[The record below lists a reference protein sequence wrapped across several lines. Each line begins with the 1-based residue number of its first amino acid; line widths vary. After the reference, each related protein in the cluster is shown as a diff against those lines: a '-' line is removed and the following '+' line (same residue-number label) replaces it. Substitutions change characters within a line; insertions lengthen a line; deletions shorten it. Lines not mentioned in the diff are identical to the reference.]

1 MHPVKAIILDNA
13 IIHTLDDRNPLAS
26 TVIISNDRIVMVGKA
41 LETPAI
47 TGSHVETIRCDMKGR
62 TILPGFIDAHLHLKK
77 YSLGLRMVDCETST
91 KGECLRRVQKR
102 VEQLPAGAWVLGHG
116 WNQNVWEEGYGNTL
130 DLDEISQTHPIYLT
144 AKSLHAGWANSIALQ
159 IAGIDKS
166 SADPEDG
173 LIQRDHQGHPTGI
186 LFEGAMRLV
195 ASQVAKPN
203 QNEIILAIDHAQKR
217 LAQMGVTGVHD
228 FDRRDCFVA
237 LQALHQQEKLKLR
250 VLKSIPLEDLDHAV
264 SMGIRSGFGDDLLK
278 VGSLKIFADG
288 ALGPRTAAMIDP
300 YQDEPDNFGML
311 LVDGEELVEIGQK
324 AVKNEISLAV
334 HAIGD
339 KANHEVLNA
348 LSQLREF
355 ESLNRI
361 SPLRHRIE
369 HVQVLHP
376 DDLRRLAD
384 LDVIAS
390 MQPVHATSD
399 MHMADRFWGKRAA
412 LAYAWKSLHQQ
423 KTRLV
428 FGSDAPVESP
438 NPFWGIHAA
447 VTRQNR
453 DIQPGGDRWYGE
465 QRLSVYDAI
474 VGYTREAAYAAGME
488 SKLGRIRSGYLAD
501 LIVLEQDPFDLAP
514 EKLWEIEPVATMIG
528 GDWVHGE
535 EQIELI

>member
-1 MHPVKAIILDNA
+1 MHSVKVTVLDNA
-13 IIHTLDDRNPLAS
+13 IVHTLDDRNPLAS
-26 TVIISNDRIVMVGKA
+26 TVIIADDRIAMVSN
-41 LETPAI
+41 EMDPPAI
-47 TGSHVETIRCDMKGR
+47 TGPHVELIRCDMKGR
-62 TILPGFIDAHLHLKK
+62 AILPGFIDAHLHLKK
-77 YSLGLRMVDCETST
+77 FSLGLQMVDCETST
-91 KGECLRRVQKR
+91 QGECLRRVQKR
-102 VEQLPAGAWVLGHG
+102 VDQLPAGTWVLGHG
-116 WNQNVWEEGYGNTL
+116 WNQNEWENGYGNIL
-130 DLDEISQTHPIYLT
+130 DLDEISQVHPIYLT

-159 IAGIDKS
+159 IAGIEKS
-166 SADPEDG
+166 SADPDDG
-173 LIQRDHQGHPTGI
+173 LIQRDHHGHPTGI

-195 ASQVAKPN
+195 ASQIAKPD

-250 VLKSIPLEDLDHAV
+250 VLKSIPLEDLDHAI
-264 SMGIRSGFGDDLLK
+264 SMGISSGFGDDLLK
-278 VGSLKIFADG
+278 IGSVKIFADG

-300 YQDEPDNFGML
+300 YQDEPDNLGML
-311 LVDGEELVEIGQK
+311 LVDGEELEEIGQK

-361 SPLRHRIE
+361 PPLRHRIE

-384 LDVIAS
+384 LEVIAS

-399 MHMADRFWGKRAA
+399 MHMADRFWGRRAA

-438 NPFWGIHAA
+438 NPFWGLHAA

-453 DIQPGGDRWYGE
+453 DMQPGGDGWYGE

-474 VGYTREAAYAAGME
+474 ACYTREAAYAAGME
-488 SKLGRIRSGYLAD
+488 SKLGRIKAGYLAD
-501 LIVLEQDPFDLAP
+501 MIILEQDPFKLSP
-514 EKLWEIEPVATMIG
+514 EKLWEIEPVATMVG
-528 GDWVHGE
+528 GDWVYGE